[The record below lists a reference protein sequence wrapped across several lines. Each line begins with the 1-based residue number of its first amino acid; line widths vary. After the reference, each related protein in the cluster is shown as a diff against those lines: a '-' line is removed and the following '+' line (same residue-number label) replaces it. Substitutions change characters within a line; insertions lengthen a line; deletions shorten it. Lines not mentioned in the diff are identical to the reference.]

1 MTWLHLITKINKGVF
16 TQTNQV
22 PGTYIHEIM
31 EKIMTIVRDKKTI
44 FYKQPWL
51 KWNKK
56 TCHLGK

>member
-31 EKIMTIVRDKKTI
+31 EKIMTIVRDKKPSST
-44 FYKQPWL
+44 
-51 KWNKK
+51 NN
-56 TCHLGK
+56 HD